1 MEDAIEKYLEAGK
14 VAKKAI
20 ESGKKIIR
28 PGEKIMD
35 VVEKIEQVIISNGM
49 DLAFPVNLS
58 INEVAAHDTAD
69 INDQREIPENAVIK
83 IDVGVLNE
91 GYIADTA
98 TTIDLSDQWKDLKKA
113 CEDALESALKIA
125 VPGTKIRE
133 ISEAIE
139 ETITSYGF
147 KPVSNLTGH
156 KMDRYLLHSDVMI
169 PNVKCNIDYELQEG
183 DVFAIEPFATNG
195 FGKIFEAGKAKI
207 YSLCKPAKVRDRYSK
222 KIVELGAKRKGLPFS
237 LRWIFESKSLALER
251 SVMDLLNKGIL
262 YDYRVLKEV
271 NNGIV
276 AQEEHSVIVKDKPII
291 YTK

>member
-20 ESGKKIIR
+20 EYGKKIVR
-28 PGEKIMD
+28 PGEKILD
-35 VVEKIEQVIISNGM
+35 VVEKIEQIILSNGM

-69 INDQREIPENAVIK
+69 INDHREIPEGSVIK
-83 IDVGVLNE
+83 IDVGVLNN

-98 TTIDLSDQWKDLKKA
+98 TTIDLSNQWGELKKA
-113 CEDALESALKIA
+113 CEEALENALKIA
-125 VPGTKIRE
+125 VPGTKICE
-133 ISEAIE
+133 ISEEIE
-139 ETITSYGF
+139 ETIASYGF
-147 KPVSNLTGH
+147 KPISNLTGH

-169 PNVKCNIDYELQEG
+169 PNVKCSINYELKEG

-195 FGKIFEAGKAKI
+195 LGKIFEAGKAKI
-207 YSLCKPAKVRDRYSK
+207 YSLCKPAKVRDKHAK
-222 KIVELGAKRKGLPFS
+222 KIVEFGSKRKGLPFS
-237 LRWIFESKSLALER
+237 LRWIFENKSLALER
-251 SVMDLLNKGIL
+251 SVVELLNKGIL